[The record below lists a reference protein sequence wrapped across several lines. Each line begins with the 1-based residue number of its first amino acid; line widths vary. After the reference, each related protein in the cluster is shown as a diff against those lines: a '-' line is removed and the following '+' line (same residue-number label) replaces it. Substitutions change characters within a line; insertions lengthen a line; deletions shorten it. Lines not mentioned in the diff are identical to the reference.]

1 MMSTSQLLRDIE
13 MKKVKVIVISGYGI
27 NCEEETKFAFEK
39 AGGQADIVHIND
51 LINNPYKLSSYQIA
65 AFPGGFAF
73 GDDTGSGVAFA
84 NKIKSNIWEEFE
96 KFVERDNLIIGIC
109 NGFQM
114 LTNLGLIPGFNKDY
128 GKREV
133 ALVHNES
140 ARYINR
146 WVDVKVENNSPWLKG
161 IKTLSV
167 PIAHGE
173 GKLVASE
180 EVLKKLRSKNMIA
193 LKYFPGEMHEFSGL
207 PANPTGTLEN
217 IAGLTDETGRIFGL
231 MPHPERAMF
240 FAQRPDWQSIRE
252 KLKGEG
258 VKLPEFADGIKIFQ
272 NGINYFK

>member
-1 MMSTSQLLRDIE
+1 

-27 NCEEETKFAFEK
+27 NCEEETKFAFEE
-39 AGGQADIVHIND
+39 AGGKADTVHIND
-51 LINNPYKLSSYQIA
+51 LIKNPKKLSEYKIA

-84 NKIKSNIWEEFE
+84 NKIKSNIWKEFE
-96 KFVERDNLIIGIC
+96 KFVRGDNLVIGIC

-114 LTNLGLIPGFNKDY
+114 LVNLGLIPGFGNEF
-128 GKREV
+128 GRREV

-146 WVDVKVENNSPWLKG
+146 WVDVKVENSSPWLKE
-161 IKTLSV
+161 IKSLSV

-173 GKLVASE
+173 GKLVASD
-180 EVLKKLRSKNMIA
+180 EVLKKMKNKKMIA
-193 LKYFPGEMHEFSGL
+193 LKYFPGEMNEFSGL
-207 PANPTGTLEN
+207 PANPTGTTEN

-240 FAQRPDWQSIRE
+240 FAQRPDWPLMKE
-252 KLKGEG
+252 KLKKEGNPIPKEGEG
-258 VKLPEFADGIKIFQ
+258 LQIFK
-272 NGINYFK
+272 NAIDYHAK